1 MLEKTSM
8 GEREFEGALAAE
20 IFHLRKE
27 IEKLRQRVAELE
39 GQLAW
44 TEGELARRM

>member
-8 GEREFEGALAAE
+8 GEKEFGEALAAE

-27 IEKLRQRVAELE
+27 IQKLRERVAELE